1 MASRVLGVFKFC
13 GPLWWCRS
21 NLFLFDLPVVCLFG
35 DPKLAW
41 DALQGAS
48 HVIFFKKKVGR
59 VEDGSSFCN
68 SAREF
73 VLLLFY
79 FFLLFLPFS
88 VNFFVFLY
96 SPPLGPLSAF
106 QSLFW
111 FWTHVASAISLN
123 YLLQGGPLSQ
133 WTAYFHPELSL
144 LPKSPALFRG
154 FKIVIE

>member
-1 MASRVLGVFKFC
+1 M
-13 GPLWWCRS
+13 
-21 NLFLFDLPVVCLFG
+21 LF
-35 DPKLAW
+35 
-41 DALQGAS
+41 
-48 HVIFFKKKVGR
+48 FFKKKVGR
-59 VEDGSSFCN
+59 VDDGSRFVI
-68 SAREF
+68 SARVF
-73 VLLLFY
+73 FCFFFS
-79 FFLLFLPFS
+79 FFLLFLPLS
-88 VNFFVFLY
+88 VTFFVFL
-96 SPPLGPLSAF
+96 SLPPLGPLSAF